1 MQSPASRTPPVGHA
15 DVFSPRIKEPARN
28 DAISLSVALKRPD
41 RSFGAMA
48 DSRASSFTVGSAR
61 TYISVVCMLAWPS
74 QRETFRRSL
83 VVCKI
88 IIAQPCR
95 NQCGETRFD
104 DRAGQ
109 RFAAVWTCLRRMYSK
124 PERVIGSPRA
134 LRNSSGTEAL
144 PRIVNQARNADVVS
158 FHNGRQRC
166 LRPFPWMRT
175 VACG

>member
-1 MQSPASRTPPVGHA
+1 MRSPLARTPPAGHFDA
-15 DVFSPRIKEPARN
+15 FSLRIKEPARN

-41 RSFGAMA
+41 RSFGATA

-88 IIAQPCR
+88 LIAQLWR
-95 NQCGETRFD
+95 NQCGETRFAN
-104 DRAGQ
+104 RTGNC
-109 RFAAVWTCLRRMYSK
+109 FAAVLTCLRRMYSK

-134 LRNSSGTEAL
+134 LRKSSGAGIAPL
-144 PRIVNQARNADVVS
+144 IVNHERKAEAVS

-175 VACG
+175 EGCG